1 MVGKEARGVH
11 DITFQSI
18 MDYDVDTRKNPYA
31 DVVLSEGMIMSTG
44 IAARMTK
51 RENALALCAVTIKGV
66 ALAETQ
72 STANEA
78 IGIQKSDVQTK
89 IFPIGNFILGHSFDD
104 DDGGGSSGHLFGRS
118 PDNWPGGYHHHP
130 EDPECV

>member
-1 MVGKEARGVH
+1 MVN
-11 DITFQSI
+11 F
-18 MDYDVDTRKNPYA
+18 YF
-31 DVVLSEGMIMSTG
+31 LTG

-78 IGIQKSDVQTK
+78 IGIQKSDVQTDH
-89 IFPIGNFILGHSFDD
+89 NF
-104 DDGGGSSGHLFGRS
+104 SSRKFHIRALI
-118 PDNWPGGYHHHP
+118 
-130 EDPECV
+130 